1 MELKKHDID
10 MANRLEF
17 LDSPSDRQIAKE
29 LMELHETKCRACQ
42 EDRLSCTVRPACV
55 NRNFLNTLIELG
67 VEPQD
72 LPEFCY
78 SVYMDQLRRFILEGK
93 GRGMTDRRLPIKDL
107 LATLKVSSIRHFN
120 SKFKAEWKNYVSV
133 NGKNQMVVHGD
144 KLLFHFD
151 FTRGLVIIN
160 PENEKL
166 GQYELLKLYSEVYS
180 EMMGIPTELKTIT
193 SNWWEI
199 RFPIAG
205 SLDSEKTKEILDVIP
220 ASIASH
226 EFVSGENSSEI
237 ILEIIIDS
245 RNQYLL
251 VKELN
256 EIFKSV
262 KKISS

>member
-1 MELKKHDID
+1 MELKKHDTD

-17 LDSPSDRQIAKE
+17 LDSPSDKQLAKE

-42 EDRLSCTVRPACV
+42 EDRLSCTVRPACM

-67 VEPQD
+67 VETQD

-93 GRGMTDRRLPIKDL
+93 GRGMSDRRLPIKDL
-107 LATLKVSSIRHFN
+107 LSTLKVSSIRHFN
-120 SKFKAEWKNYVSV
+120 SKFKAEWKNYISV

-151 FTRGLVIIN
+151 FTRGIVILN
-160 PENEKL
+160 PENEPLK
-166 GQYELLKLYSEVYS
+166 QYELLKLYTEVYS
-180 EMMGIPTELKTIT
+180 QSTGVNAEIAVIT

-199 RFPIAG
+199 RFPIPG
-205 SLDSEKTKEILDVIP
+205 SLDSEQTKELLDVMP
-220 ASIASH
+220 SSIANH
-226 EFVSGENSSEI
+226 EFALGENSSEI
-237 ILEIIIDS
+237 ILEIILDS
-245 RNQYLL
+245 QNQYLL
-251 VKELN
+251 VKELH